1 MRHLRTRI
9 LAAALLTLSLAACS
23 DQLTNSGTA
32 PVRAPS
38 DPRLFLAGGIPGQD
52 SFAVNSLSSYTIYNT
67 PSAWSVSGGHL
78 RADGT
83 AVQSVVI
90 RNNISFRDGYIE
102 AFADSVVDGG
112 LVLRFQSTGNYY
124 LLAIRDDSR
133 YSHANIEMYKAVNGV
148 FTRLGSRLDISWPQ
162 GVTKNVRFEAEG
174 TTLKAI
180 VDTVT
185 VLQVTDNTYTSAGG
199 VGVRHD
205 NTHGYTGV
213 KGRFDLIKWYN
224 QPIQDTFDSNTLSSY
239 TIYNTPGAWSITTA
253 DGFLRA
259 DTTARQSVVIRN
271 GVTFTNGYIQ
281 TTVDSI
287 RDGGLVLRFQ
297 SSGNY
302 YLLAIRDD
310 ALFGYAN
317 LEIYKAV
324 GGVFTSLSDQIDVTF
339 NPGTEYEISFGASG
353 NVLKA
358 YHDGVVVATVTDN
371 TYSSGGI
378 GLRADNSRGW
388 NNVHSRFSNFLWL
401 LE

>member
-1 MRHLRTRI
+1 MRHPRTRLLSAAI
-9 LAAALLTLSLAACS
+9 LALGLGACS
-23 DQLTNSGTA
+23 DELTTLGAA
-32 PVRAPS
+32 PARAPGA
-38 DPRLFLAGGIPGQD
+38 PLKLLAGGVPGQD

-67 PSAWSVSGGHL
+67 PGAWSVSGGYL

-83 AVQSVVI
+83 AVQSVMI
-90 RNNISFRDGYIE
+90 RNGISFSDGYIE

-133 YSHANIEMYKAVNGV
+133 YGHANIEMYKAVSGA
-148 FTRLGSRLDISWPQ
+148 FTRLGSRLDISWTP

-185 VLQVTDNTYTSAGG
+185 VLQVTDATYTAAGG

-205 NTHGYTGV
+205 NTHGYSGV
-213 KGRFDLIKWYN
+213 RGRFDLIKWYN
-224 QPIQDTFDSNTLSSY
+224 SPLQDTFSSNTLGGY
-239 TIYNTPGAWSITTA
+239 TIYNTTGAWSISN
-253 DGFLRA
+253 GFLYA

-271 GVTFTNGYIQ
+271 GVTFTNGYVQ

-287 RDGGLVLRFQ
+287 RDGGLVTRFQ
-297 SSGNY
+297 SNGNY

-310 ALFGYAN
+310 SLFGYSN

-324 GGVFTSLSDQIDVTF
+324 NGVFTSLSGQVDISFPT
-339 NPGTEYEISFGASG
+339 GSEHEISFGASG

-358 YHDGVVVATVTDN
+358 YLDGVVVATVTDN
-371 TYSSGGI
+371 TYSSGGV
-378 GLRADNSRGW
+378 GLRADNTRGW
-388 NNVHSRFSNFLWL
+388 NNVTSRFNNFLWL

>member
-1 MRHLRTRI
+1 MRHLRTGL
-9 LAAALLTLSLAACS
+9 LAAVLTVSLAACN
-23 DQLTNSGTA
+23 DQLTNPGTA
-32 PVRAPS
+32 PVGAPG
-38 DPRLFLAGGIPGQD
+38 DPRLFLAGGVPGQD
-52 SFAVNSLSSYTIYNT
+52 SFTVNSLSSYTIYNT
-67 PSAWSVSGGHL
+67 PGAWSVSGGYL

-90 RNNISFRDGYIE
+90 RNGISFSDGYIE

-133 YSHANIEMYKAVNGV
+133 YGHANIEMYKAVSGV
-148 FTRLGSRLDISWPQ
+148 FTRLGTRLDISWTP

-174 TTLKAI
+174 TTLRAI

-185 VLQVTDNTYTSAGG
+185 VLQVTDNTYTAAGG

-205 NTHGYTGV
+205 NTHGYAGV
-213 KGRFDLIKWYN
+213 RGRFDLIKWYN
-224 QPIQDTFDSNTLSSY
+224 QPIQDTFDSNTLGSY
-239 TIYNTPGAWSITTA
+239 TIYNTPGAWTISG
-253 DGFLRA
+253 GFLRA

-271 GVTFTNGYIQ
+271 GVTFTNGYVQ
-281 TTVDSI
+281 ATVDSI
-287 RDGGLVLRFQ
+287 RDGGLVTRFQ
-297 SSGNY
+297 SNGNY

-310 ALFGYAN
+310 SLFGYAN

-324 GGVFTSLSDQIDVTF
+324 GGVFTSLSGQVDVSFT
-339 NPGTEYEISFGASG
+339 PGDEHEISFGASG

-358 YHDGVVVATVTDN
+358 YLDGVVVATVTDN

-378 GLRADNSRGW
+378 GLRADNTRGW
-388 NNVHSRFSNFLWL
+388 NNVTSRFANFLWL

>member
-1 MRHLRTRI
+1 MTHPRTRV
-9 LAAALLTLSLAACS
+9 LAAALLTLALAACG
-23 DQLTNSGTA
+23 DELTNPGTA
-32 PVRAPS
+32 PTRAP
-38 DPRLFLAGGIPGQD
+38 DAPHLLLMGGASGQD
-52 SFAVNSLSSYTIYNT
+52 SFAVNSLSSYTIYNN
-67 PSAWSVSGGHL
+67 PGAWSVSGGHL
-78 RADGT
+78 RADNT

-90 RNNISFRDGYIE
+90 RNNVTLADGYIE

-112 LVLRFQSTGNYY
+112 LVMRFQSDGNYY

-133 YSHANIEMYKAVNGV
+133 YSHANIEMYKVVGGV
-148 FTRLGSRLDISWPQ
+148 FTRLGTRQDISWPQ

-174 TTLKAI
+174 TTLTAM
-180 VDTVT
+180 VDSVL
-185 VLQVTDNTYTSAGG
+185 VLQVTDNTYTTAGG

-205 NTHGYTGV
+205 NTHNYTGV
-213 KGRFDLIKWYN
+213 RGRFDLIKWYN
-224 QPIQDTFDSNTLSSY
+224 APFQDTFNSNTLGSY
-239 TIYNTPGAWSITTA
+239 TIYNTSGAWSISN
-253 DGFLRA
+253 GFLRA
-259 DTTARQSVVIRN
+259 DTSARQSVVIRN
-271 GVTFTNGYIQ
+271 GVTFTKGYIQ

-324 GGVFTSLSDQIDVTF
+324 NGVFTSLSGQIDVNF
-339 NPGTEYEISFGASG
+339 PAGSEHEISFGANG

-358 YHDGVVVATVTDN
+358 YYDGTVVATVTDN

-378 GLRADNSRGW
+378 GLRADNTRAW
-388 NNVHSRFSNFLWL
+388 NNVHSRFDNFLWL